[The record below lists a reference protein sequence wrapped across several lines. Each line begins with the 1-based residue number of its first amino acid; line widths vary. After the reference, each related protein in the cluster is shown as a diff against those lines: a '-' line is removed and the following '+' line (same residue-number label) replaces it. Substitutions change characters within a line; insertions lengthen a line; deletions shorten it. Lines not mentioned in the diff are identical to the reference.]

1 MHTRRWIKFGL
12 LAFAVGAIGLYLWG
26 ALRQGFLVN
35 TDMGRTDQSA
45 YLDYAKNMAETQF
58 QFVGDR
64 NRMPLYPGL
73 MALFYR
79 PGMSDEAF
87 FAIGKLVGIGL
98 GAIVLSFAFWLF
110 KYFGKTVDA
119 VIATLVAMLT
129 VFAYK
134 APYFQCEILF
144 YGLTL
149 GLFVLVVRL
158 LQRPHPLTA
167 VLVGSVGALA
177 HLTKASILPTIVLAT
192 GLLLIRGIYEQGRS
206 WRLKPAFASN
216 VSDIG
221 QFQDIPLE
229 TPPSQVTWWNQVQS
243 TWQLALQSTRILRVH
258 IVCISL
264 ILVCFLGIM
273 SPYLQT
279 SKRIFGHYFYN
290 VNSTFYIWYNS
301 WEEAEQG
308 TKAHGDRVGWPKMPP
323 EEIPSLQKYL
333 REHTPSQILQRLT
346 RGFDRMIER
355 TFTVYWY
362 AQFALAYLLALGGI
376 VVQNFGRVRSQILPK
391 IHPCTILFMM
401 GYFSG
406 YLTLYAWYT
415 PIAAGNRF
423 SLALFLPL
431 LWLIVRGLAIA
442 KDHSLNIQIGKKSFP
457 AIIISPI
464 ILLILSIYVIT
475 VYSQAISTF
484 YAGR

>member
-1 MHTRRWIKFGL
+1 MRTHRWLSFGL
-12 LAFAVGAIGLYLWG
+12 LVFVVIAIVLYIWG

-45 YLDYAKNMAETQF
+45 YMDYAKNMAVTQL

-79 PGMSDEAF
+79 PGMSDQAF
-87 FAIGKLVGIGL
+87 FAIGKIVGIGI
-98 GAIVLSFAFWLF
+98 GAIVLIGTFLLF
-110 KYFGKTVDA
+110 KHFGKTVDA
-119 VIATLVAMLT
+119 VVATLVTMLT

-149 GLFVLVVRL
+149 LLFVLVLRL

-167 VLVGSVGALA
+167 VLVGSVGAFA

-206 WRLKPAFASN
+206 WRFKPELPHDRGEAAQLQDTPLKM
-216 VSDIG
+216 
-221 QFQDIPLE
+221 L
-229 TPPSQVTWWNQVQS
+229 PPQATWRTQVKS
-243 TWQLALQSTRILRVH
+243 TWQSIRTLRLH

-264 ILVCFLGIM
+264 VLVCFLGIL

-290 VNSTFYIWYNS
+290 VNSTFYMWYNS

-333 REHTPSQILQRLT
+333 REHTPGQILHRFS
-346 RGFDRMIER
+346 RGFDRMLER

-362 AQFALAYLLALGGI
+362 AQFILAYLLALGVLLG
-376 VVQNFGRVRSQILPK
+376 QNWHIWRSQIFPR
-391 IHPCTILFMM
+391 IHPCTVLFVI
-401 GYFSG
+401 GYFTG
-406 YLTLYAWYT
+406 YLALYAWYS
-415 PIAAGNRF
+415 PIASGNRF
-423 SLALFLPL
+423 SLALFLPML
-431 LWLIVRGLAIA
+431 FLIVRGLAVAQAHNLSIR
-442 KDHSLNIQIGKKSFP
+442 IGGKPLP
-457 AIIISPI
+457 AAMISPV
-464 ILLILSIYVIT
+464 ILLLLVVYAIT
-475 VYSQAISTF
+475 VYPSTISTF